1 MKRRKFLRNS
11 TFGLAGVLGGKSLL
25 KAGDVR
31 EEDAPKI
38 KNYRTLGRTGFKVS
52 DISTGAA
59 FEESLLSA
67 LLDSGVNYIDTAES
81 YGNGKGE
88 RTVGNVLKGR
98 DRKKYF
104 VTTKMLVTSFPGMPV
119 KEEEVTKEGIMK
131 RYHKSL
137 EHLQM
142 DYADCLMMHSVD
154 RVADIKHEG
163 FHAAV
168 KQLKADGRLKHA
180 GISNHGS
187 FHGVDNRE
195 PMSDVLLAGAE
206 DGRFDVYLMA
216 YNYLKHDKSEE
227 VLRVCKEKGIGTT
240 LMKTNPVGGY
250 LGMKEAVA
258 KFESEGRDVP
268 EFYTMTLNKFKK
280 KYEQAEGFLKKYN
293 LEDPS
298 EIKDA
303 AIKFCLNNPNVSSIC
318 VSFRNFDDVAKY
330 IKLSGTRLTAA
341 DQKALEV
348 YAKSMG
354 QFYCRHACGICE
366 SSCPQNVPVNTIMR
380 YNHYFASQNREKYA
394 MEKYAK
400 LASKTA
406 DQCQNCSGS
415 CESVCPFNVPVQT
428 LLVLAHQ
435 NLTLA

>member
-1 MKRRKFLRNS
+1 MNRRKFLRNS
-11 TFGLAGVLGGKSLL
+11 TLGMAGVLGGKSLL
-25 KAGDVR
+25 KAGDAR
-31 EEDAPKI
+31 EEDALKI
-38 KNYRTLGRTGFKVS
+38 KEFRTLGRTGFKVS
-52 DISTGAA
+52 DISTGAV

-67 LLDSGVNYIDTAES
+67 LLDAGVNYIDTAES

-88 RTVGNVLKGR
+88 TTVGNVLKDR

-104 VTTKMLVTSFPGMPV
+104 VTTKMLVTSFPGSPV
-119 KEEEVTKEGIMK
+119 KEEESTKEGIIK
-131 RYHKSL
+131 RFHQSL
-137 EHLQM
+137 ERLQM
-142 DYADCLMMHSVD
+142 DYADCLMMHAPD
-154 RVADIKHEG
+154 VATDVKHEG

-187 FHGVDNRE
+187 FHGIDARE
-195 PMSDVLLAGAE
+195 PLSDVLLAGAE

-216 YNYLKHDKSEE
+216 YNYLKHDQSEE
-227 VLRVCKEKGIGTT
+227 VLRACKEKGIGTT

-258 KFESEGRDVP
+258 KFESEGKEIP
-268 EFYTMTLNKFKK
+268 EFYSKTLAKFKT

-303 AIKFCLNNPNVSSIC
+303 AIKFCLNNSNVSTVC
-318 VSFRNFDDVAKY
+318 VTFRNFNDVAKY
-330 IKLSGTRLTAA
+330 VKLSGTRLTAA
-341 DQKALEV
+341 DQKALAV

-366 SSCPQNVPVNTIMR
+366 SSCPQNVPINTIMR
-380 YNHYFASQNREKYA
+380 YNHYFASQRREKYA

-400 LASKTA
+400 LASSAA
-406 DQCQNCSGS
+406 DQCHNCSGS
-415 CESVCPFNVPVQT
+415 CESACPFRIPIQT

>member
-1 MKRRKFLRNS
+1 M
-11 TFGLAGVLGGKSLL
+11 AGVLGGKSLL
-25 KAGDVR
+25 KAGDAHQ
-31 EEDAPKI
+31 EDSPKI
-38 KNYRTLGRTGFKVS
+38 KDYRTLGRTGFKVS
-52 DISTGAA
+52 DVSTGAV

-67 LLDSGVNYIDTAES
+67 LLDAGVNYIDTAES

-88 RTVGNVLKGR
+88 TTVGNVLKGR

-104 VTTKMLVTSFPGMPV
+104 VTTKMLVTSFPDMPV
-119 KEEEVTKEGIMK
+119 KAEEATKEGIMK

-142 DYADCLMMHSVD
+142 DYADCLMMHAVD
-154 RVADIKHEG
+154 QAADVKHEG

-187 FHGVDNRE
+187 FHPVDNRE
-195 PMSDVLLAGAE
+195 PMGDVLLAGAE

-216 YNYLKHDKSEE
+216 YNYLNHDQSEK
-227 VLRVCKEKGIGTT
+227 VLQVCKEKGVGTT

-258 KFESEGRDVP
+258 KFESEGKDIP
-268 EFYTMTLNKFKK
+268 EFYKKTLAKFKT

-303 AIKFCLNNPNVSSIC
+303 AIKFCLNNPNVSTIC
-318 VSFRNFDDVAKY
+318 VSFRNFDDVTKY
-330 IKLSGTRLTAA
+330 IKLSGTRLTTA
-341 DQKALEV
+341 DQKALAV
-348 YAKSMG
+348 YSKSMG

-366 SSCPQNVPVNTIMR
+366 SSCSQNVAVNTIMR
-380 YNHYFASQNREKYA
+380 YNHYFASQSREKYA

-400 LASKTA
+400 LASRTA

-415 CESVCPFNVPVQT
+415 CESVCPFRIPIQT